1 MIFQGNDTPYAKAMA
16 KKEASDSVGALIYT
30 DAEIKGLIEC
40 NTLLAKAQTLLYAIH
55 EVSTAYYLPDNHKVN
70 LVKKLS
76 EGGEAHEPQVKP
88 VG

>member
-1 MIFQGNDTPYAKAMA
+1 MIYQGSETPYAKAMA

-55 EVSTAYYLPDNHKVN
+55 EISTAYYLSSDNKVK
-70 LVKKLS
+70 LVTKLS
-76 EGGEAHEPQVKP
+76 EGGEDGKADD
-88 VG
+88 

>member
-1 MIFQGNDTPYAKAMA
+1 MIYQGSDTPYYKAMA
-16 KKEASDSVGALIYT
+16 KEKASDSVGALIYT

-55 EVSTAYYLPDNHKVN
+55 EISTAYYLPDNHKVN

-76 EGGEAHEPQVKP
+76 EGGGEDGKADD
-88 VG
+88 